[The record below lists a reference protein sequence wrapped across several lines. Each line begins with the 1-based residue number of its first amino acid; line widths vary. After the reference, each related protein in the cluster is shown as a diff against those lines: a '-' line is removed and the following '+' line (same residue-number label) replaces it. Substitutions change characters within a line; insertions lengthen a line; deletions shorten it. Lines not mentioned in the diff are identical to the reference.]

1 MFSRNQN
8 NKVTP
13 AANKPKPFCPVCQ
26 AAGKSE
32 KEYTSH
38 FVKSEPGPNGKV
50 VCPTLLSQ
58 VCRYCDKPGH
68 TAGYCPIIA
77 ENKVREEK
85 EQKIKTRQEVID
97 KREAEKAAPKVV
109 EKKKPVNMFA
119 ALDDS
124 SSDTDKEVK
133 RIAKKNKKSK
143 VVPVA
148 AVAVAKVETGPE
160 TAVRMAKGLLGTPKV
175 IYQQK
180 PISHEEEFPSLPTT
194 KKDNDKQIIKT
205 AFEGYAAV
213 TAKAPEYSE
222 SEMKQAMAKKAI
234 PPVVS
239 LKKPVKGILYDEEFY
254 EEEDEHFAASEP
266 TVTASL
272 TDWVGKKSWA
282 EMCES
287 DDEDW

>member
-1 MFSRNQN
+1 MYSK
-8 NKVTP
+8 KVTSV
-13 AANKPKPFCPVCQ
+13 KPKPFCPVCQ
-26 AAGKSE
+26 AAGKTE

-58 VCRYCDKPGH
+58 ECRYCETPGH

-77 ENKVREEK
+77 YNKARQEK
-85 EQKIKTRQEVID
+85 EQKMKAKQEAFE

-109 EKKKPVNMFA
+109 EKKKPTNIFMAF
-119 ALDDS
+119 DD
-124 SSDTDKEVK
+124 SSDTDKEIKV
-133 RIAKKNKKSK
+133 AKKNNKSK

-148 AVAVAKVETGPE
+148 VAVAKAERGPE
-160 TAVRMAKGLLGTPKV
+160 TAVRMAKGLLSDAPKV
-175 IYQQK
+175 IYHQTR
-180 PISHEEEFPSLPTT
+180 ITHEEEFPSLPTT

-205 AFEGYAAV
+205 AFEGYATV
-213 TAKAPEYSE
+213 TAKVPEYSE
-222 SEMKQAMAKKAI
+222 AVMKQAMAKKAI
-234 PPVVS
+234 PPVVRVS
-239 LKKPVKGILYDEEFY
+239 KKQEATMYSDDEE
-254 EEEDEHFAASEP
+254 EEYYPPEP

-272 TDWVGKKSWA
+272 TDWLGKKSWA

>member
-1 MFSRNQN
+1 MFSRKQNN

-13 AANKPKPFCPVCQ
+13 AVKPFCKVCHD
-26 AAGKSE
+26 AGKTE

-50 VCPTLLSQ
+50 VCPTLLNQ
-58 VCRYCDKPGH
+58 VCRYCYNLGH

-77 ENKVREEK
+77 ETKAREEK
-85 EQKIKTRQEVID
+85 EQKIKAKQDAFE

-109 EKKKPVNMFA
+109 EKKKPTNIFA
-119 ALDDS
+119 ALDD

-133 RIAKKNKKSK
+133 TVAKKNKKSNK

-148 AVAVAKVETGPE
+148 AVAVAKVETNVE
-160 TAVRMAKGLLGTPKV
+160 ATVRMAKGLLSAPKV
-175 IYQQK
+175 ATTK
-180 PISHEEEFPSLPTT
+180 APITHEEEFPSLPTT
-194 KKDNDKQIIKT
+194 KKNSDKVVVTVGFQ
-205 AFEGYAAV
+205 GYAAV
-213 TAKAPEYSE
+213 TAKVPEYSE
-222 SEMKQAMAKKAI
+222 AEMKKAMAKKAI

-239 LKKPVKGILYDEEFY
+239 VKKEVVAMYSDD
-254 EEEDEHFAASEP
+254 EEDEYVPTTP

-272 TDWVGKKSWA
+272 TDWLGKKSWA

>member
-1 MFSRNQN
+1 MFSRKQNN

-13 AANKPKPFCPVCQ
+13 AVKPFCKVCHD
-26 AAGKSE
+26 AGKTE

-50 VCPTLLSQ
+50 VCPTLLNQ
-58 VCRYCDKPGH
+58 VCRYCYNPGH

-77 ENKVREEK
+77 ENKAREEK
-85 EQKIKTRQEVID
+85 EQKMKAKQEAFE
-97 KREAEKAAPKVV
+97 KREAEKATPKVV
-109 EKKKPVNMFA
+109 EKKKPTNIFA
-119 ALDDS
+119 ALDD

-133 RIAKKNKKSK
+133 TVAKKNKKSNK

-148 AVAVAKVETGPE
+148 AVAVAKVETNVE
-160 TAVRMAKGLLGTPKV
+160 ATVRMAKGLSSAHKV
-175 IYQQK
+175 VTTQA
-180 PISHEEEFPSLPTT
+180 PITHEEEFPSLPTT
-194 KKDNDKQIIKT
+194 KKDNDKKIVTTGFQ
-205 AFEGYAAV
+205 GYAAV
-213 TAKAPEYSE
+213 TARAPEYSE
-222 SEMKQAMAKKAI
+222 AEMKKAIAKRAI

-239 LKKPVKGILYDEEFY
+239 VTKVAAAAYACSDD
-254 EEEDEHFAASEP
+254 EDEYVPTTP

-272 TDWVGKKSWA
+272 TDWIGKKSWA

>member
-1 MFSRNQN
+1 MYSK
-8 NKVTP
+8 KVTSV
-13 AANKPKPFCPVCQ
+13 KPKPFCPVCQ
-26 AAGKSE
+26 AAGKTE

-58 VCRYCDKPGH
+58 ECRYCETPGH

-77 ENKVREEK
+77 GNKARQEK
-85 EQKIKTRQEVID
+85 EQKMKAKQEAFE

-109 EKKKPVNMFA
+109 EKKKPTNIFMAF
-119 ALDDS
+119 DDS

-133 RIAKKNKKSK
+133 TVAKNNNKKSNK

-148 AVAVAKVETGPE
+148 VVAVVAKVETNVE
-160 TAVRMAKGLLGTPKV
+160 STVRMAKGLLSAPKV
-175 IYQQK
+175 VTTK
-180 PISHEEEFPSLPTT
+180 APITHEEEFPSLPTT
-194 KKDNDKQIIKT
+194 KKDNDKKIVTIGFQ
-205 AFEGYAAV
+205 GYAAV
-213 TAKAPEYSE
+213 TARAPEYSE
-222 SEMKQAMAKKAI
+222 ADMKKAMAKKAI

-239 LKKPVKGILYDEEFY
+239 VKREVVAMYSDD
-254 EEEDEHFAASEP
+254 EEEDEYVPRTP

>member
-1 MFSRNQN
+1 MFSRKQN
-8 NKVTP
+8 NKKVTP
-13 AANKPKPFCPVCQ
+13 AIKPFCKVCHD
-26 AAGKSE
+26 AGKSE

-58 VCRYCDKPGH
+58 ECRYCETPGH
-68 TAGYCPIIA
+68 TAGYCPIISG
-77 ENKVREEK
+77 NKAREEK
-85 EQKIKTRQEVID
+85 EQKMKAKQEAFE

-109 EKKKPVNMFA
+109 EKKKPTNIFA
-119 ALDDS
+119 ALDD

-133 RIAKKNKKSK
+133 TVAKKNNKKSNK

-148 AVAVAKVETGPE
+148 AVAVAKVETNVE
-160 TAVRMAKGLLGTPKV
+160 ATVRMAKGLLSAPKV
-175 IYQQK
+175 VTTNA
-180 PISHEEEFPSLPTT
+180 PITHEEEFPSLPTT
-194 KKDNDKQIIKT
+194 KKDNDKKIIT
-205 AFEGYAAV
+205 TVFQGYAAV
-213 TAKAPEYSE
+213 TARAPEYSE
-222 SEMKQAMAKKAI
+222 ADMKKAMAKKAI

-239 LKKPVKGILYDEEFY
+239 VKREVAMYSDD
-254 EEEDEHFAASEP
+254 EEDEYVPTTP

>member
-1 MFSRNQN
+1 MFSRKQNN

-13 AANKPKPFCPVCQ
+13 AIKPFCKVCHD
-26 AAGKSE
+26 AGKSE

-77 ENKVREEK
+77 ENKAREEK
-85 EQKIKTRQEVID
+85 EQKIKAKQEAFE

-109 EKKKPVNMFA
+109 EKKKPTNIFA
-119 ALDDS
+119 AFDDS
-124 SSDTDKEVK
+124 SSDTDKEKTV
-133 RIAKKNKKSK
+133 AKKNNKKSNK

-148 AVAVAKVETGPE
+148 AVAVAKVETNVE
-160 TAVRMAKGLLGTPKV
+160 ATVRMAKGLLGMPKV
-175 IYQQK
+175 VYQQA
-180 PISHEEEFPSLPTT
+180 PITHEEEFPSLPTT
-194 KKDNDKQIIKT
+194 KKDNDKKIIT
-205 AFEGYAAV
+205 GGFQGYAAV
-213 TAKAPEYSE
+213 TARAPEYSE
-222 SEMKQAMAKKAI
+222 AEMKKAMAKKAI

-239 LKKPVKGILYDEEFY
+239 VKKQEVVAMYSD
-254 EEEDEHFAASEP
+254 EEDEYVPTTTP

-282 EMCES
+282 EID